1 MLKAKAA
8 ARVELGSRKQSKF
21 ATGSRKTTNG
31 TWLNVLRVQNVRLE
45 IPWDWGKEKKKV
57 KRFIIFDNLYIKY
70 LCTFIYNICEI
81 FLFIKQHAA
90 PFL

>member
-8 ARVELGSRKQSKF
+8 ARVEFGSRKQSKF

-45 IPWDWGKEKKKV
+45 IPWDWGKEEKKV
-57 KRFIIFDNLYIKY
+57 KRFLLYLIIFI
-70 LCTFIYNICEI
+70 
-81 FLFIKQHAA
+81 
-90 PFL
+90 